1 VTSHSLLTGSF
12 MAEAFGVVLEGARTR
27 RDLSRDHVALRA
39 GVNAKEVGLL
49 ERGVREPGLSKF
61 IDLATAI
68 RVSPLWL
75 LEEAIAWRAA
85 NDPAVEA
92 EWAHARQARMRVIGT
107 ALASAV
113 LACSDSELAV
123 PAVVGEQFVD
133 QLARHGLMVTA
144 MPTDPP
150 QPPEPS

>member
-1 VTSHSLLTGSF
+1 MPAGAGTGELGSP
-12 MAEAFGVVLEGARTR
+12 EWSRPTHTQLPCK
-27 RDLSRDHVALRA
+27 RDFWTLSRDQVALRA

-49 ERGVREPGLSKF
+49 ERRVREPGLSKF

-92 EWAHARQARMRVIGT
+92 AWANARHARMRVIGT

-123 PAVVGEQFVD
+123 PAVVGE
-133 QLARHGLMVTA
+133 
-144 MPTDPP
+144 
-150 QPPEPS
+150 